1 MKKYITTIVL
11 AMFYLTAAAQPNPRF
26 VELENYFKELK
37 SQHITY
43 RQRNKGEGIEQ
54 EISTS
59 FWINQTHSDDPE
71 LQLIMDSLEAVR
83 NRPFVLAMDS
93 IRRCF
98 SELART
104 ATESYQYEYHKGKR
118 DTVEYAIAFAKEKE
132 DSSQTF
138 KYNNAV
144 SFRYMREVGR
154 FHFHNSESGSSKN
167 RFGNGHY
174 WHTYFADNPL
184 GLTWEQLRPFNGEEF
199 LRQIQP
205 LLDNALKQKDVMKY
219 PIHWQHDEG
228 YEATEDKLM
237 YKEAWFDDNQEENK
251 HTGLATGMH
260 YVFPKEQEDL
270 AMDVLHQVDS
280 IARAYVNAHPE
291 QLYSYTHYERYYTGS
306 WGTLLSGTVHRH
318 TKEHSYELKCFLEED
333 GSRHLVFFTT
343 IGDLWVPKDW
353 KELKS
358 WINGKREFLKK

>member
-1 MKKYITTIVL
+1 MKKYITTIVV

-59 FWINQTHSDDPE
+59 FWINHTHSDDPD
-71 LQLIMDSLEAVR
+71 MDSLEAVR

-174 WHTYFADNPL
+174 WHTYYTDNPL

-228 YEATEDKLM
+228 YEATEDELM